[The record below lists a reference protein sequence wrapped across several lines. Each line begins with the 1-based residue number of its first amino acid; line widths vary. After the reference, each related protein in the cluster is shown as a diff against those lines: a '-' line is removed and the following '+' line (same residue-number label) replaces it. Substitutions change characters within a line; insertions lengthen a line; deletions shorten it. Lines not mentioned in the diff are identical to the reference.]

1 MSDDATPIGLRPV
14 QNRDV
19 VLHVEAR
26 GPVSGRTTAEVT
38 MVQPAEERTVTTV
51 SAEGAH
57 RGEESEEPNALAL
70 FSSAIAH

>member
-19 VLHVEAR
+19 ILHVEAH
-26 GPVSGRTTAEVT
+26 GPVEGRTSAEIS

-51 SAEGAH
+51 TEEGAN
-57 RGEESEEPNALAL
+57 RG
-70 FSSAIAH
+70 